1 VAQGALTIRDV
12 TREVALPF
20 ELTIGPHPDAAG
32 QLQARAS
39 GELAIARLDY
49 GVGQG
54 DFASTR
60 TVGDE
65 VVIRIAIDA
74 TRPR

>member
-1 VAQGALTIRDV
+1 MV
-12 TREVALPF
+12 LPF
-20 ELTIGPHPDAAG
+20 ELTIGPQPDEAG
-32 QLQARAS
+32 KLQAKAS

-54 DFASTR
+54 DFASTK

-65 VVIRIAIDA
+65 VVIRIAITA